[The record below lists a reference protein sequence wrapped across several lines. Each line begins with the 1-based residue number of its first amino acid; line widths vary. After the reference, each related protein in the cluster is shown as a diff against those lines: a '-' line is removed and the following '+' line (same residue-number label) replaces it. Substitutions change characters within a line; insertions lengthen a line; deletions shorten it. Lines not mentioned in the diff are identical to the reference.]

1 MASMADAE
9 AVIRR
14 LDERLAELGDPAY
27 HQRVLDAFT
36 DSLND
41 FRADGD
47 PSASLRAG
55 LDAHVGRCRRLLDE
69 ALARTTPASTALF
82 TPRRTLLR
90 AWTSVFSSG

>member
-1 MASMADAE
+1 MSDAE
-9 AVIRR
+9 AVIGR
-14 LDERLAELGDPAY
+14 LDARLAELGDPAY

-47 PSASLRAG
+47 
-55 LDAHVGRCRRLLDE
+55 LDAHVERCQRLLEE
-69 ALARTTPASTALF
+69 AAARVPAAPATPF
-82 TPRRTLLR
+82 TPERTLLQ

>member
-1 MASMADAE
+1 MVSMSDAE

-14 LDERLAELGDPAY
+14 LDARLAELGDPAY
-27 HQRVLDAFT
+27 HQRVLEAFT

-47 PSASLRAG
+47 
-55 LDAHVGRCRRLLDE
+55 LDAHVERCWRLLDE
-69 ALARTTPASTALF
+69 ALARRPAASAMPF
-82 TPRRTLLR
+82 APQRTLLR

>member
-1 MASMADAE
+1 MSTMSDAE
-9 AVIRR
+9 SVIRR
-14 LDERLAELGDPAY
+14 LDARLAELGDPAY

-47 PSASLRAG
+47 
-55 LDAHVGRCRRLLDE
+55 LDAHVEQCRRLLDE
-69 ALARTTPASTALF
+69 ATARRPADPAAPF
-82 TPRRTLLR
+82 TPEQTLLR

>member
-1 MASMADAE
+1 MSDAE
-9 AVIRR
+9 SVIRR
-14 LDERLAELGDPAY
+14 LDARLAELGDPAY

-47 PSASLRAG
+47 
-55 LDAHVGRCRRLLDE
+55 LDAHVERCRHLLGE
-69 ALARTTPASTALF
+69 AMARMPAALAASF
-82 TPRRTLLR
+82 TPERTLLR